1 MRNKKIYFNF
11 SGAVKLVH
19 ENEAM
24 EVDGISTALS
34 VDKLITEAF
43 SPDESNNYNN
53 NNNNNDIK
61 YQIKHHERFQSIPI
75 RAEHE
80 KFLRECIEIILN
92 VAVFDDTQRGKKVLE
107 WHQPEELIKLFNM
120 KLKAQSDP
128 DEKLLVLLKDTI
140 RYSVKTG
147 HPYFVNQVGK
157 DCSLCMMG
165 SICLLFIQFRIV
177 AAVF

>member
-1 MRNKKIYFNF
+1 M
-11 SGAVKLVH
+11 H

-34 VDKLITEAF
+34 VEKLLTL
-43 SPDESNNYNN
+43 DESNN

-61 YQIKHHERFQSIPI
+61 YQTKQHERFQSIPI
-75 RAEHE
+75 RSEHE

-92 VAVFDDTQRGKKVLE
+92 VAVFDDTQREQKVLE
-107 WHQPEELIKLFNM
+107 WHQPEELIKLFDM
-120 KLKAQSDP
+120 KLKARSDP

-147 HPYFVNQVGK
+147 HPYFVNQVRN
-157 DCSLCMMG
+157 DWSLCTMG
-165 SICLLFIQFRIV
+165 SIFAYLISIV
-177 AAVF
+177 TAVLKCRSICIGWPMVNRCTESQRLHV